1 MLKVLK
7 GFFFLT
13 FAVKIAFADFN
24 RLSYDRYNEGV
35 LNSFGISGSFLA
47 KLQEKNITNPNRL
60 HTKWDF
66 FLEQFDNGYEFIPVL
81 RSIMVE
87 AGIPQEFLFL
97 AMAESGFSVRAYS
110 PKKAAGIWQIMP
122 KTAKSLGLKINEY
135 IDERRDPI
143 KSTQAAARYLRYLYK
158 QTGEWYLAAMAYNY
172 GIGNLQKAIQ
182 KAGSSDIE
190 TLMNEEKKYLPKE
203 TREYIRMILE
213 MSLAFNNYEKL
224 QDSDKKYL
232 LNRGAADSIVG
243 VQVKSGTMLEY
254 IAQQLDM
261 SLVELKKYNR
271 QFRYNFLPPGGGD
284 YTVYIPY
291 EKLSYFKQ
299 AYVPDEN
306 PNRVFVLHK
315 IKKGDTLIGLSRKYK
330 VSIQEIKLANQMEKI
345 FLKVNQKI
353 IIPVIR
359 EEYKKLANKG
369 I

>member
-1 MLKVLK
+1 MMNLLS
-7 GFFFLT
+7 
-13 FAVKIAFADFN
+13 ADFS
-24 RLSYDRYNEGV
+24 RISYDRYNEGV
-35 LNSFGISGSFLA
+35 LNSFGVSGSFLT
-47 KLQEKNITNPNRL
+47 KLQEKNFTNPNRL

-66 FLEQFDNGYEFIPVL
+66 FLEQFDNGYEFIPML

-122 KTAKSLGLKINEY
+122 KTAKSLGLKINDY

-143 KSTQAAARYLRYLYK
+143 KSTQAAAKYLRYLYK
-158 QTGEWYLAAMAYNY
+158 HTGEWYLAAMAYNC
-172 GIGNLQKAIQ
+172 GLGNLKKAIQ
-182 KAGSSDIE
+182 KAGSTDIE
-190 TLMNEEKKYLPKE
+190 TLLNEEERYLPRE

-243 VQVKSGTMLEY
+243 IQIKSGTMLEY
-254 IAQQLDM
+254 IAEQLDM

-299 AYVPDEN
+299 SYIPDEN
-306 PNRVFVLHK
+306 PNRIFVLHK
-315 IKKGDTLIGLSRKYK
+315 IKKGDTLIGLSKKYN
-330 VSIQEIKLANQMEKI
+330 VSVQEIKIANQMEKI
-345 FLKVNQKI
+345 SLKVNKNI
-353 IIPVIR
+353 IIPVVK

>member
-1 MLKVLK
+1 MAKIRFLSL
-7 GFFFLT
+7 FFATILP
-13 FAVKIAFADFN
+13 VFADFN
-24 RLSYDRYNEGV
+24 RLGHDRHNEGI
-35 LNSFGISGSFLA
+35 LNSFGVSGTFLA
-47 KLQEKNITNPNRL
+47 RLQQKNFTNPNRL

-110 PKKAAGIWQIMP
+110 AKKAAGIWQIMP
-122 KTAKSLGLKINEY
+122 KTAKSLGLVINDY

-158 QTGEWYLAAMAYNY
+158 NTGEWYLAAMAYNC
-172 GIGNLQKAIQ
+172 GIGRLKQAIQ

-190 TLMNEEKKYLPKE
+190 VLLDENNKYLPKE

-224 QDSDKKYL
+224 QNSDKKYL
-232 LNRGAADSIVG
+232 LNRGASDSIVG
-243 VQVKSGTMLEY
+243 VKIGSGTMLEY
-254 IAQQLDM
+254 IAEQLDI

-271 QFRYNFLPPGGGD
+271 QFRYDFLPPGRRD

-291 EKLSYFKQ
+291 EKLSAFRQTYR
-299 AYVPDEN
+299 PDEN
-306 PNRVFVLHK
+306 PNRMFVVHR
-315 IKKGDTLIGLSRKYK
+315 IKKGDTLTRIAKKYK
-330 VSIQEIKLANQMEKI
+330 VSVQEIKIANQMD
-345 FLKVNQKI
+345 KVALRINQKL
-353 IIPVIR
+353 IIPLIK
-359 EEYKKLANKG
+359 EQKHKLANKG
-369 I
+369 NY